1 MTTETYFKNHS
12 DRDLALAALE
22 QLKFNKQKKSA
33 TNPKA
38 PEKNAFFQEL
48 TVEIV
53 NRFIEA
59 NK

>member
-1 MTTETYFKNHS
+1 MTTENYFKNHS
-12 DRDLALAALE
+12 DHDLAMAALE

-33 TNPKA
+33 TNPKP
-38 PEKNAFFQEL
+38 PEKNPFFQEL
-48 TVEIV
+48 TAEIV